1 MASRRMMIT
10 AAQIRAARGLL
21 DWKRHQLSK
30 ASGVPHSTIAD
41 YERGRTGSM
50 LTENAG
56 KLITAFATEGVE
68 FVDASAQHGSGVHW
82 KDEQSEREAA
92 IKSASRV
99 KTARG

>member
-1 MASRRMMIT
+1 MAFKRTMIT

-41 YERGRTGSM
+41 FEKERTSSM

-56 KLITAFATEGVE
+56 KLIEAFAKEGVE
-68 FVDASAQHGSGVHW
+68 FTDADKHHGAGVRW
-82 KDEQSEREAA
+82 KEAH
-92 IKSASRV
+92 
-99 KTARG
+99 G